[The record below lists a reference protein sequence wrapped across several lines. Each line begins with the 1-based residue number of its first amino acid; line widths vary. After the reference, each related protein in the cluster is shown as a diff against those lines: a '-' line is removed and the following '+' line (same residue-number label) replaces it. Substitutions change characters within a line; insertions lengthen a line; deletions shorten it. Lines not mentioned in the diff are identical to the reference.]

1 MSEIIP
7 STAVERI
14 WKLFADRD
22 YRRGFYRSQVG
33 GTLAAQIFRLRK
45 KAGLSQTELAARI
58 GSSQSQVSAWEGSCD
73 STSLGSLFKIA
84 DAFDVGLIVKFAP
97 FNEIA
102 SEAVS
107 HELINL
113 VVPSFASDCPQAASY
128 KVNTPMISAAFN
140 QISPKRI
147 AVGSRRDFGFISSGN
162 PSNAN
167 SNQRRIASHAN

>member
-1 MSEIIP
+1 MSEITP

-22 YRRGFYRSQVG
+22 YRRGFYRSQVD

-73 STSLGSLFKIA
+73 STSLASLFKIA

-102 SEAVS
+102 REAVT
-107 HELINL
+107 HELINF
-113 VVPSFASDCPQAASY
+113 VVPSFDIDCPQAASY
-128 KVNTPMISAAFN
+128 KVSTPMISAAKG
-140 QISPKRI
+140 QIPLRRI
-147 AVGSRRDFGFISSGN
+147 AVGNRYAIKFISSGN
-162 PSNAN
+162 ISNAN
-167 SNQRRIASHAN
+167 SNQPRITSHAN